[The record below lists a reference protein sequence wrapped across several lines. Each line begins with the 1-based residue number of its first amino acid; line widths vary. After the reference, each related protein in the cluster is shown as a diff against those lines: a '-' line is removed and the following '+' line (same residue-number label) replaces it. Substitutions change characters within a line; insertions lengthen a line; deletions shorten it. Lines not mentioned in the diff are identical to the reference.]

1 MFIARTMIAIG
12 LLAVSIVVAAHF
24 ILTPFYQDTMDIGL
38 MWDILNWFMAVA
50 AIIAL
55 IVNYHRFQV
64 TDGQS
69 GDGPVTR
76 QYLQV
81 NVALFASILL
91 VIWILW
97 NWFDNLMIGVRTT
110 IGHPFD
116 LLVDH
121 RPAVR
126 TRYGRHGTPRVAIWS
141 SQIAS
146 TTSAMTVA
154 RCPWVSSERS

>member
-24 ILTPFYQDTMDIGL
+24 ILTPFYQNTMDIGL

-97 NWFDNLMIGVRTT
+97 NWFDNLTIGVRFAV
-110 IGHPFD
+110 GHPPD
-116 LLVDH
+116 LCGRSSTRCSYSLRVPRDSTCGDLVVPNSLHHFGHDGC
-121 RPAVR
+121 ALSV
-126 TRYGRHGTPRVAIWS
+126 GFV
-141 SQIAS
+141 
-146 TTSAMTVA
+146 
-154 RCPWVSSERS
+154 

>member
-24 ILTPFYQDTMDIGL
+24 ILSPFYQDTMDIGL

-91 VIWILW
+91 VIWFLW
-97 NWFDNLMIGVRTT
+97 NWFDNLMIGSEPQSDIRLIFWSIIDPLFV
-110 IGHPFD
+110 
-116 LLVDH
+116 LVTGATGLH
-121 RPAVR
+121 VWRFGRPK
-126 TRYGRHGTPRVAIWS
+126 
-141 SQIAS
+141 
-146 TTSAMTVA
+146 
-154 RCPWVSSERS
+154 